1 MGETGQAIAAA
12 RLAEL
17 EGKAE
22 RRVAV
27 ALTQEQVTL
36 LQWIAD
42 GKQNSDIA
50 TIIGVRPITIQTRV
64 GKIFDQ
70 LGVCTRSA
78 AVAFGF
84 RNGLLK

>member
-1 MGETGQAIAAA
+1 MGQAG
-12 RLAEL
+12 E
-17 EGKAE
+17 
-22 RRVAV
+22 AV
-27 ALTQEQVTL
+27 ALLASIEAKVESRLVASLTQEQVTL

-50 TIIGVRPITIQTRV
+50 QIVGLKPVAVQARV
-64 GKIFDQ
+64 GKVLDS